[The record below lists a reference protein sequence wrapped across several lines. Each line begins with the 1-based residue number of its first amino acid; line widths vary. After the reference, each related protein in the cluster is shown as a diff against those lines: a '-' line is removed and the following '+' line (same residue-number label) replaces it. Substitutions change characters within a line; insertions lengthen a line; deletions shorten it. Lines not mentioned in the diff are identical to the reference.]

1 MGVQVFGP
9 LLRPN
14 LREICM
20 FLLDRPDVPFIHMYA
35 YYIYMI
41 AKDNICVCVC
51 MYVYDSYYIMNIA
64 THTHAQTQM
73 QK

>member
-1 MGVQVFGP
+1 MGFQVFGP

-20 FLLDRPDVPFIHMYA
+20 LLLDRPDEPFIHMYA
-35 YYIYMI
+35 YYIYIYIDMI

-51 MYVYDSYYIMNIA
+51 V
-64 THTHAQTQM
+64 HACV
-73 QK
+73 